1 MMHSTQEPYQTET
14 GQRISEVYRQGDF
27 MHTCKVTI
35 GSVFGLTL
43 LVLTSSCGGGTMGG
57 GTGGG
62 GGAVGPSL
70 YVTQDL
76 EVFIPPLSSSI
87 MQFSS
92 DSNGSV
98 SPSSTVKGPAGVSFE
113 GLAVDATGNLYVG
126 GELSSNNPA
135 SQGQLEILVYAPGSN
150 GMANPT
156 RTITGT
162 STGLEGF
169 TQNSIS
175 GLALDSSGNVYVSSG
190 LIKGGLVNPG
200 ISVFAS
206 AANGDVAPT
215 NVITMT
221 DIGTFTMGQIAV
233 DSAGNIYVAA
243 TDPLAPGAILIFA
256 SNSTG
261 TVPPTSTI
269 TGSAAMLDGIKGV
282 AVDSEGNIYVSNVS
296 STGAFS
302 IFEFSAGS
310 TGNVAPMRTISGSA
324 TTMSELGNLA
334 LDSAGNIYVL
344 NGLNILKFSPSAM
357 GNVTPTATISS
368 MFFENF
374 NIAVQ

>member
-1 MMHSTQEPYQTET
+1 MMQSTQEPYQTIN

-27 MHTCKVTI
+27 THTCKVTI
-35 GSVFGLTL
+35 GSAFALTL
-43 LVLTSSCGGGTMGG
+43 LVLSSSCGGSGNMSGGSGG
-57 GTGGG
+57 GP
-62 GGAVGPSL
+62 VGPGL
-70 YVTQDL
+70 YVTQVL
-76 EVFIPPLSSSI
+76 AAFVPTVSSSI

-126 GELSSNNPA
+126 GLLSGNNPA
-135 SQGQLEILVYAPGSN
+135 TQGQLEILVYAPGSN
-150 GMANPT
+150 GMVNPT

-162 STGLEGF
+162 ATGLEGF

-175 GLALDSSGNVYVSSG
+175 GLAVDSSANVYVSSG

-200 ISVFAS
+200 ISVFPS
-206 AANGDVAPT
+206 TANGDVAPS
-215 NVITMT
+215 NVITMAN
-221 DIGTFTMGQIAV
+221 IGTFTMGQIAV
-233 DSAGNIYVAA
+233 DSAGNVYVAA

-256 SNSTG
+256 ANSTG
-261 TVPPTSTI
+261 TVPPTNSI
-269 TGSAAMLDGIKGV
+269 TGSATMLDGIEGV
-282 AVDSEGNIYVSNVS
+282 AVDSEGNIYVSNVD
-296 STGAFS
+296 GAGVFS

-310 TGNVAPMRTISGSA
+310 TGNVAPMRAISGSA
-324 TTMSELGNLA
+324 TTMSAIGNLA
-334 LDSAGNIYVL
+334 VDSAGNIYVL
-344 NGLNILKFSPSAM
+344 NDLNILKFPPTAT
-357 GNVTPTATISS
+357 GNVAPTATISS

>member
-1 MMHSTQEPYQTET
+1 
-14 GQRISEVYRQGDF
+14 
-27 MHTCKVTI
+27 
-35 GSVFGLTL
+35 L
-43 LVLTSSCGGGTMGG
+43 LVLTSSCGGSGNMGG
-57 GTGGG
+57 GAGGG
-62 GGAVGPSL
+62 PVGPSL
-70 YVTQDL
+70 YVTQVL
-76 EVFIPPLSSSI
+76 ALAPSVSSI

-98 SPSSTVKGPAGVSFE
+98 SPSSTVKGPTGVSFE
-113 GLAVDATGNLYVG
+113 SLAVDATGNLYVG
-126 GELSSNNPA
+126 GVLPGTNPT

-156 RTITGT
+156 RTITGN

-175 GLALDSSGNVYVSSG
+175 GLAVDSSGNIYVSSG
-190 LIKGGLVNPG
+190 LIKGGVINDG
-200 ISVFAS
+200 ISVFAPT
-206 AANGDVAPT
+206 ANGDAAPT

-233 DSAGNIYVAA
+233 DSVGNIYVVASQSL
-243 TDPLAPGAILIFA
+243 TPGALLIFA
-256 SNSTG
+256 ANSTG
-261 TVPPTSTI
+261 TLPPTSTI
-269 TGSAAMLDGIKGV
+269 TGPETMLVGIEGV
-282 AVDSEGNIYVSNVS
+282 AVDSQGNVYVSNVD
-296 STGAFS
+296 GAGVFS

-324 TTMSELGNLA
+324 TTMNAIGNLTV
-334 LDSAGNIYVL
+334 DSAGNIYVL
-344 NGLNILKFSPSAM
+344 NDINILKFSPTAT
-357 GNVTPTATISS
+357 GNVAPTATISS

>member
-1 MMHSTQEPYQTET
+1 
-14 GQRISEVYRQGDF
+14 V
-27 MHTCKVTI
+27 HTCKVTI
-35 GSVFGLTL
+35 GSVLGLTL
-43 LVLTSSCGGGTMGG
+43 LVLASGCGGGGTMGG

-62 GGAVGPSL
+62 GGPVGPSL

-76 EVFIPPLSSSI
+76 EVSSPVSSI
-87 MQFSS
+87 MQFSN

-98 SPSSTVKGPAGVSFE
+98 SPSSTVKGPTGVSFQ

-126 GELSSNNPA
+126 GLLFSNNPA

-150 GMANPT
+150 GMAKPT

-162 STGLEGF
+162 ATGLEGF

-175 GLALDSSGNVYVSSG
+175 GLAVDSSGNVYVSSG
-190 LIKGGLVNPG
+190 LLKGGLVNSG
-200 ISVFAS
+200 ISVFPS
-206 AANGDVAPT
+206 TANGDVAPT
-215 NVITMT
+215 KVITMT
-221 DIGTFTMGQIAV
+221 GIATFTPGQIAV

-243 TDPLAPGAILIFA
+243 TDPLAPGVILIFA

-261 TVPPTSTI
+261 TVPPTSTLA
-269 TGSAAMLDGIKGV
+269 GSETTFDGVKGV
-282 AVDSEGNIYVSNVS
+282 AVDSKGNIYVSNIS
-296 STGAFS
+296 STGAPS
-302 IFEFSAGS
+302 ILEFSAGS
-310 TGNVAPMRTISGSA
+310 NGNVAPIRTISGSA
-324 TTMSELGNLA
+324 TMMNALGNLA

-344 NGLNILKFSPSAM
+344 NDLNILKFF
-357 GNVTPTATISS
+357 PTATGNVAPTASISS

>member
-1 MMHSTQEPYQTET
+1 
-14 GQRISEVYRQGDF
+14 

-35 GSVFGLTL
+35 GSVFGVAL
-43 LVLTSSCGGGTMGG
+43 LALTSSCGSSGNMGG

-62 GGAVGPSL
+62 GGPVGPSL
-70 YVTQDL
+70 FVTQDL
-76 EVFIPPLSSSI
+76 ALATTVSSI

-92 DSNGSV
+92 NSNGSV
-98 SPSSTVKGPAGVSFE
+98 SPSSTVKGPTGVSFQ

-126 GELSSNNPA
+126 GVLPGTDPA
-135 SQGQLEILVYAPGSN
+135 NQGQLEILAYAPGSN
-150 GMANPT
+150 GMAKPT
-156 RTITGT
+156 RTITGA

-169 TQNSIS
+169 TQNTIS
-175 GLALDSSGNVYVSSG
+175 GLAVDSSGNVYVSSG
-190 LIKGGLVNPG
+190 LIKGGVVNDG
-200 ISVFAS
+200 ISVFAPT
-206 AANGDVAPT
+206 ANGDVAPT

-233 DSAGNIYVAA
+233 DSAGNIYVVASQSL
-243 TDPLAPGAILIFA
+243 TPGAILIFA

-269 TGSAAMLDGIKGV
+269 TGPETMLDGIRGV
-282 AVDSEGNIYVSNVS
+282 AVDGEGNIYVSNVG
-296 STGAFS
+296 STGVFS

-324 TTMSELGNLA
+324 TTMSAIGNLTV
-334 LDSAGNIYVL
+334 DSLGNIYLL
-344 NGLNILKFSPSAM
+344 NDLNILKFSPTAA
-357 GNVTPTATISS
+357 GNVAPTATISS

-374 NIAVQ
+374 NIAVR

>member
-1 MMHSTQEPYQTET
+1 
-14 GQRISEVYRQGDF
+14 
-27 MHTCKVTI
+27 
-35 GSVFGLTL
+35 
-43 LVLTSSCGGGTMGG
+43 
-57 GTGGG
+57 
-62 GGAVGPSL
+62 
-70 YVTQDL
+70 VTQVL
-76 EVFIPPLSSSI
+76 PLAPSVSSI

-98 SPSSTVKGPAGVSFE
+98 SPASTVKGPTGVSFE

-126 GELSSNNPA
+126 GVLLGTNPA
-135 SQGQLEILVYAPGSN
+135 SQGQLEILIYAPGSN
-150 GMANPT
+150 GMAKPT
-156 RTITGT
+156 RTITGN

-175 GLALDSSGNVYVSSG
+175 GLAVDSSGNIYVSSG
-190 LIKGGLVNPG
+190 LIKGGVVNDG

-206 AANGDVAPT
+206 TADGDVAPT

-233 DSAGNIYVAA
+233 DFAGNIYVVASQSL
-243 TDPLAPGAILIFA
+243 TPGAILIFA

-269 TGSAAMLDGIKGV
+269 TGPETMLDGIEGV
-282 AVDSEGNIYVSNVS
+282 AVDSQGNIYVSNVD
-296 STGAFS
+296 GAGVFS

-324 TTMSELGNLA
+324 TTMNAIGNLTV
-334 LDSAGNIYVL
+334 DSAGNIYVL
-344 NGLNILKFSPSAM
+344 NDINILKFSLTATQ
-357 GNVTPTATISS
+357 NVAPTATISS
-368 MFFENF
+368 MFSENF

>member
-1 MMHSTQEPYQTET
+1 
-14 GQRISEVYRQGDF
+14 

-35 GSVFGLTL
+35 GSVFGLAL
-43 LVLTSSCGGGTMGG
+43 LVLTSSCGGSGNVGS

-62 GGAVGPSL
+62 GGSVGPSL
-70 YVTQDL
+70 YVTQVL
-76 EVFIPPLSSSI
+76 AVSSPVSSM

-92 DSNGSV
+92 NSNGSV
-98 SPSSTVKGPAGVSFE
+98 SPSSTVKGPTGVSFQ

-126 GELSSNNPA
+126 GLLSSNNPA
-135 SQGQLEILVYAPGSN
+135 SQGQLEILVYAPGAN

-156 RTITGT
+156 RTITGN

-175 GLALDSSGNVYVSSG
+175 GLAVDSSANVYVSSG

-200 ISVFAS
+200 ISVFAPT
-206 AANGDVAPT
+206 ANGDVAPT

-221 DIGTFTMGQIAV
+221 SIGTFTMGQIAV
-233 DSAGNIYVAA
+233 DSAGNIYVVASQSL
-243 TDPLAPGAILIFA
+243 TPGAILIFA

-269 TGSAAMLDGIKGV
+269 TGPETMLDGVEGV
-282 AVDSEGNIYVSNVS
+282 AVDSEGNIYASNVD
-296 STGAFS
+296 GAGVFS

-324 TTMSELGNLA
+324 TTMSAIGNLA
-334 LDSAGNIYVL
+334 VDSAGHIYIL
-344 NGLNILKFSPSAM
+344 NDLNILKFSPTAT
-357 GNVTPTATISS
+357 GNVAPTATISS

>member
-1 MMHSTQEPYQTET
+1 
-14 GQRISEVYRQGDF
+14 

>member
-1 MMHSTQEPYQTET
+1 MMQSTQEPYQTEI
-14 GQRISEVYRQGDF
+14 GQRISEVYRRGDF
-27 MHTCKVTI
+27 MHTCKVTT
-35 GSVFGLTL
+35 GCVFGLAL
-43 LVLTSSCGGGTMGG
+43 LVLTSSCGGSGSMGG
-57 GTGGG
+57 GTGG
-62 GGAVGPSL
+62 APVGPSL
-70 YVTQDL
+70 YVTQVL
-76 EVFIPPLSSSI
+76 ALFGPPLSSSI

-98 SPSSTVKGPAGVSFE
+98 SPASTVKGPTDVTFE

-126 GELSSNNPA
+126 GLLPSNNLA
-135 SQGQLEILVYAPGSN
+135 SQGQLEILIYGPGSN
-150 GMANPT
+150 GMAKPT

-175 GLALDSSGNVYVSSG
+175 GLAVDSSANVYVSSG

-200 ISVFAS
+200 ISVFPS
-206 AANGDVAPT
+206 TANGDVAPS

-221 DIGTFTMGQIAV
+221 NIGTFTMGQIAV

-256 SNSTG
+256 ANSTG

-269 TGSAAMLDGIKGV
+269 TGPETMLDGVEGV
-282 AVDSEGNIYVSNVS
+282 AVDSEGNVYASNIS

-324 TTMSELGNLA
+324 TTMNAIGNLTV
-334 LDSAGNIYVL
+334 DSAGNIYVL
-344 NGLNILKFSPSAM
+344 NDINILKFSPTAT
-357 GNVTPTATISS
+357 GNVAPTATISS